1 MRHRSIGWKAEDEQS
16 LLNVLASAG
25 NRSQEEEMDFEYC
38 PSTVE
43 KLFTNDEEA
52 LRVQALA
59 LQKKVKLEMADI
71 SEILGYLDGDEQNL
85 ALVKISVTSKKF
97 AGMKLSQVAAYVGKD
112 GTFKDYLSDPNSA
125 QWKSQFLI
133 LETNSPSVLRWIR
146 RNA

>member
-1 MRHRSIGWKAEDEQS
+1 
-16 LLNVLASAG
+16 
-25 NRSQEEEMDFEYC
+25 MDFEYC